1 MGTSDVRVSVRK
13 FDGSLHWH
21 HTMTRLGEDEH
32 GVWLGAPIGTVY
44 GKGPV
49 TEVYATEERRV
60 MLFPRNAWW
69 TALFHDAPAHLDVY
83 CDVTT
88 PPQWMHAGEVTT
100 VDLDLDVCRIR
111 ADGSVFVDDE
121 DEFALH
127 KDRYGYP
134 PDVIAS
140 AESAAASLTAAL
152 RDAREPFAGRY
163 RHWLR
168 RVGRLG
174 ADGEQRKAT
183 S

>member
-1 MGTSDVRVSVRK
+1 MGTSAVRVTVRK

-21 HTMTRLGEDEH
+21 HTMTLLGEDEH

-49 TEVYATEERRV
+49 TQVYATEERRV
-60 MLFPRNAWW
+60 M
-69 TALFHDAPAHLDVY
+69 
-83 CDVTT
+83 
-88 PPQWMHAGEVTT
+88 
-100 VDLDLDVCRIR
+100 RIR

-152 RDAREPFAGRY
+152 RDAREPFGDRY
-163 RHWLR
+163 RDWLR
-168 RVGRLG
+168 R
-174 ADGEQRKAT
+174 
-183 S
+183 